1 MFTGSPAQPLSRIAT
16 PPPSSGQI
24 GGSLQF
30 LARPLIGCAP
40 LPRSTQDDQRHFN
53 PLLREGLYPFILS
66 QMRSIAHLSIASTP
80 SSMSHQ
86 SLRYRCIASNVA
98 ISNLPCFVQIG
109 CTVVQQVRLP
119 EATDTAVAC
128 LDPCVLRVLGSA
140 PYRAQAHIAPLMAST
155 ASRQSLPRPR
165 YPYRFTCSR
174 DECGVVAGSLRRGGL
189 AMFPAVSFL
198 FAVFRIWGY
207 EPWLIFPVQ
216 S

>member
-1 MFTGSPAQPLSRIAT
+1 MSAARQLSVLSI
-16 PPPSSGQI
+16 
-24 GGSLQF
+24 
-30 LARPLIGCAP
+30 C
-40 LPRSTQDDQRHFN
+40 
-53 PLLREGLYPFILS
+53 LRESEVRITVQEVRYP
-66 QMRSIAHLSIASTP
+66 
-80 SSMSHQ
+80 
-86 SLRYRCIASNVA
+86 
-98 ISNLPCFVQIG
+98 G
-109 CTVVQQVRLP
+109 
-119 EATDTAVAC
+119 ATDTAAAC
-128 LDPCVLRVLGSA
+128 LEKGAFGVPGSA
-140 PYRAQAHIAPLMAST
+140 PHRAQAHIAPLMAST